1 MQDSKRLHQKSQ
13 NTASISFAFTFLD
26 VSLGTLGEKHFLAD
40 ERKAKLCGPKNIL
53 LFFLKIP
60 AKKIVWIFQQQNR
73 KRMYRLA
80 QLATKVCLQKTGVIV
95 L

>member
-60 AKKIVWIFQQQNR
+60 AKKIV
-73 KRMYRLA
+73 
-80 QLATKVCLQKTGVIV
+80 
-95 L
+95 